1 MKRAV
6 VMGGSYAG
14 LFAARVLSDHAEDVV
29 VVEPDVMGPDGL
41 GRRVPQRH
49 QLHALLSMGH
59 TQLERWFPG
68 ITDDLVKGGALLGE
82 GEDVRF
88 YLDGRLKAPVP
99 GARMLG
105 ATRPFLEN
113 HLRRRVEG
121 LAHVRFVRARA
132 TDLVLRN
139 GRVAGVTTAAPESGD
154 AAGDGSGDGSGET
167 IDADFAVDAMGRN
180 SPLEDWLVRHG
191 WDRAPVDSMRIDLG
205 YATALFH
212 RGDELG
218 GTVVAH
224 SSPGPASGYLP
235 TVTEPGALAA
245 VEGDRWSVVLAGYAD
260 HRPGPDPEEFLRRM
274 RRCVDPIRTVADAST
289 MIGGVR
295 TYRFVESRRR
305 THSRLDRFPGG
316 LVVVGDA
323 LASVN
328 PVYGQGLTLSALA
341 ANALG
346 AHLRSTPSPQ
356 LPARNYFRLAE
367 AVVEGA
373 WQLSTAADLAQPHV
387 TGPYPRGHRAR
398 KWVAD
403 RLTEA
408 SVLDSAVNARYMGV
422 VNMELPPKALT
433 DVRFLARAAR
443 VLISG

>member
-29 VVEPDVMGPDGL
+29 VVEPDAIGPDGL
-41 GRRVPQRH
+41 GRLTPQRH

-68 ITDDLVKGGALLGE
+68 ITDELVKGGALLGE

-105 ATRPFLEN
+105 ATRPFLEG

-121 LAHVRFVRARA
+121 LGNVRSVRARA
-132 TDLVLRN
+132 TGLVFR
-139 GRVAGVTTAAPESGD
+139 GDRVAGVTTEAPGGG
-154 AAGDGSGDGSGET
+154 AGET
-167 IDADFAVDAMGRN
+167 FGADLAVDAMGRN
-180 SPLEDWLVRHG
+180 SPLEDWLVRQG
-191 WDRAPVDSMRIDLG
+191 WDRAPVDGMRIDLG
-205 YATALFH
+205 YATALFR

-235 TVTEPGALAA
+235 TVTEPGALTA
-245 VEGDRWSVVLAGYAD
+245 VEGDRWSVVLAGYAG

-274 RRCVDPIRTVADAST
+274 RRCVDPLRTVADASP

-305 THSRLDRFPGG
+305 VHTRLDRFPGG

-328 PVYGQGLTLSALA
+328 PVYGQGLTLAALA

-346 AHLRSTPSPQ
+346 AHLRAAPSPHV
-356 LPARNYFRLAE
+356 PARDYFRLAE
-367 AVVEGA
+367 AVVDGA
-373 WQLSTAADLAQPHV
+373 WELSTAADLAQPHV
-387 TGPYPRGHRAR
+387 TGPYPRGYRVR
-398 KWVAD
+398 RWVAD

-443 VLISG
+443 VLIDG

>member
-1 MKRAV
+1 MRRAI

-29 VVEPDVMGPDGL
+29 VVEPDVIGDDGL
-41 GRRVPQRH
+41 GRRTPQRH

-68 ITDDLVKGGALLGE
+68 ITDDLVSGGARLG
-82 GEDVRF
+82 GGDDVQF
-88 YLDGRLKAPVP
+88 YLDGRLKAPVA

-105 ATRPFLEN
+105 ATRPFLES
-113 HLRRRVEG
+113 HVRRRVEG
-121 LAHVRFVRARA
+121 LKNVRFSRGQV
-132 TDLVLRN
+132 TGLLLRN
-139 GRVAGVTTAAPESGD
+139 GRAVGVTTAAP
-154 AAGDGSGDGSGET
+154 DGGTAGET
-167 IDADFAVDAMGRN
+167 FGADFVVDAMGRN
-180 SPLEDWLVRHG
+180 SPLEDWLARHG
-191 WDRAPVDSMRIDLG
+191 WDTAPVDSMRIDLG
-205 YATALFH
+205 YATAVFR

-218 GTVVAH
+218 STVIAH
-224 SSPGPASGYLP
+224 SSPGPASDYRP
-235 TVTEPGALAA
+235 TLTEPGALAA

-260 HRPGPDPEEFLRRM
+260 HRPGPDREEFLRRM
-274 RRCVDPIRTVADAST
+274 RRCVSPIRTVADTSE
-289 MIGGVR
+289 MIGDVK

-305 THSRLDRFPGG
+305 VHTRLSRFPGG

-356 LPARNYFRLAE
+356 APAWDYFRLAE
-367 AVVEGA
+367 TVVDGA

-387 TGPYPRGHRAR
+387 TGPYPRGYRVQ

-408 SVLDSAVNARYMGV
+408 SVRDAAVNERYMDV
-422 VNMELPPKALT
+422 VNMQMPPKALT

-443 VLISG
+443 VLLSS

>member
-1 MKRAV
+1 MKRAI

-14 LFAARVLSDHAEDVV
+14 LFAARVLSEYAEDVLV
-29 VVEPDVMGPDGL
+29 IEPDVIEEDGL

-68 ITDDLVKGGALLGE
+68 TTEELVKGGALLGE
-82 GEDVRF
+82 GDDVRF
-88 YLDGRLKAPVP
+88 YLDGRLKAPAA

-105 ATRPFLEN
+105 ATRPFLES
-113 HLRRRVEG
+113 HLRRRVTA
-121 LAHVRFVRARA
+121 LANVRFLRAQA
-132 TDLVLRN
+132 TDLVFRR
-139 GRVAGVTTAAPESGD
+139 GRVVGVTTAAL
-154 AAGDGSGDGSGET
+154 DGGTGGTGET
-167 IDADFAVDAMGRN
+167 FDADFVVDAMGRN
-180 SPLEDWLVRHG
+180 SPLEDWLARHG

-205 YATALFH
+205 YATVLFH

-218 GTVVAH
+218 STVIAH
-224 SSPGPASGYLP
+224 SSPGPASDYRPAL
-235 TVTEPGALAA
+235 TEPGALAA
-245 VEGDRWSVVLAGYAD
+245 VEGGRWSVVLAGYAD

-274 RRCVDPIRTVADAST
+274 RRCVAPLRTVADTST
-289 MIGGVR
+289 MIGDVR

-305 THSRLDRFPGG
+305 VHSRLNRFPGG

-328 PVYGQGLTLSALA
+328 PVYGQGLTLAALA

-346 AHLRSTPSPQ
+346 AHLRSTPFPQ
-356 LPARNYFRLAE
+356 SPARDYFRLVE

-387 TGPYPRGHRAR
+387 TGPYPRGHRVQ

-408 SVLDSAVNARYMGV
+408 SVRDSAVNTRYMGV

-433 DVRFLARAAR
+433 DPRFLARAAR
-443 VLISG
+443 VLLAG

>member
-1 MKRAV
+1 
-6 VMGGSYAG
+6 MGGSYGG
-14 LFAARVLSDHAEDVV
+14 LFAARVLSDHFEDVV
-29 VVEPDVMGPDGL
+29 VVEPDAMGDDGL
-41 GRRVPQRH
+41 GRRTPQRL

-68 ITDDLVKGGALLGE
+68 ITDELVKAGALLGE
-82 GEDVRF
+82 GDDVQF
-88 YLDGRLKAPVP
+88 YLDGRLKAPVA

-105 ATRPFLEN
+105 ATRPFLES
-113 HLRRRVEG
+113 HLRRRVEA
-121 LAHVRFVRARA
+121 LENVQFVQAQA
-132 TDLVLRN
+132 TDLVLRE
-139 GRVAGVTTAAPESGD
+139 GRVVGVTTLASGSEE
-154 AAGDGSGDGSGET
+154 GGET
-167 IDADFAVDAMGRN
+167 VDAEFVVDAMGRN

-191 WDRAPVDSMRIDLG
+191 WSKAPVDRMRIDLG
-205 YATALFH
+205 YATASFR

-218 GTVVAH
+218 STVIAH
-224 SSPGPASGYLP
+224 SSPGPASDYQP
-235 TVTEPGALAA
+235 TLTEPGALAA

-274 RRCVDPIRTVADAST
+274 RRCVTPIRTVADGCE
-289 MIGGVR
+289 MLGEVR

-305 THSRLDRFPGG
+305 VHSRLSRFPGG
-316 LVVVGDA
+316 LAVIGDS

-328 PVYGQGLTLSALA
+328 PVYGQGLTLAALE

-346 AHLRSTPSPQ
+346 VHLRSAPSLRDPSWD
-356 LPARNYFRLAE
+356 YFRLAE
-367 AVVEGA
+367 AVVDGA

-387 TGPYPRGHRAR
+387 TGPYPRGYRAQ

-408 SVLDSAVNARYMGV
+408 SVRDAEVNARFMAV

-443 VLISG
+443 VLLSS

>member
-1 MKRAV
+1 MGVHVKRAV
-6 VMGGSYAG
+6 VMGGSYGG
-14 LFAARVLSDHAEDVV
+14 LFAARVLSDHFEDVV
-29 VVEPDVMGPDGL
+29 VVEPDVIGDDGL

-68 ITDDLVKGGALLGE
+68 ITGELVEAGARLGE
-82 GEDVRF
+82 GDDVQF
-88 YLDGRLKAPVP
+88 YLDGRLKAPVA

-105 ATRPFLEN
+105 ATRPFLESR
-113 HLRRRVEG
+113 LRRRVAAVEG
-121 LAHVRFVRARA
+121 VRFSRAQA
-132 TDLVLRN
+132 TDLVLRE
-139 GRVAGVTTAAPESGD
+139 GRVVGVTTTVPGAHGRTGE
-154 AAGDGSGDGSGET
+154 GET
-167 IDADFAVDAMGRN
+167 LDAEFVVDAMGRN

-191 WDRAPVDSMRIDLG
+191 WSKAPVDRMRVDLG
-205 YATALFH
+205 YATAAFR
-212 RGDELG
+212 RGGELG
-218 GTVVAH
+218 STVIAH
-224 SSPGPASGYLP
+224 SSPGPAGDYRP
-235 TVTEPGALAA
+235 TLTEPGALAA

-260 HRPGPDPEEFLRRM
+260 HRPGPDREEFLRRM
-274 RRCVDPIRTVADAST
+274 RRCVAPIRTVAEGCE
-289 MIGGVR
+289 MLGEVR

-305 THSRLDRFPGG
+305 VHSRLSRFPGG
-316 LVVVGDA
+316 LAVVGDA

-328 PVYGQGLTLSALA
+328 PVYGQGLTLAALQ

-346 AHLRSTPSPQ
+346 AYLRSTSSPRVPSWD
-356 LPARNYFRLAE
+356 YFRLAE
-367 AVVEGA
+367 AVVDGA

-387 TGPYPRGHRAR
+387 TGPYPRGYRAQ

-408 SVLDSAVNARYMGV
+408 SVRDAEVNARYMRV

-443 VLISG
+443 VLLSG